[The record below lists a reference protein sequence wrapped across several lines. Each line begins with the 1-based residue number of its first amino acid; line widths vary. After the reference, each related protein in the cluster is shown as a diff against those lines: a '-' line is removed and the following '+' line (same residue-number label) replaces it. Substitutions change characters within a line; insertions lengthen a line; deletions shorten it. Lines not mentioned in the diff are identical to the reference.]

1 MKFGLRPVT
10 SQKPA
15 KQSYAPYHHFHLR
28 IPYFCP
34 QFTYSSIFPMS
45 RFFPVLA
52 LLLYWSPIFS
62 QSPQD
67 IAIPVH
73 VSTGINPPAVLITWE
88 NPAPSDI
95 KLRRRGKG
103 QAGNTWI
110 DLVNAQET
118 LLDGH
123 FDLGL
128 SGDETY
134 EYQVERKTGDITA
147 YGYAFA
153 NFFTPIVDTRGKI
166 LVFIDSTTADQL
178 GADLITFKNDLRGEG
193 WQTVPIKTGPFTTVA
208 WVKNKIVSA
217 YNADPNNVKAVL
229 LMGNTPIPYSG
240 STAWDGKS
248 DHIGAWPCDAYYGD
262 VNGNWTDNAV
272 NITNTGRLAN
282 RNVPGDGKF
291 DQNQLPSAVELT
303 IGRLD
308 FRRLSPATFGLSPV
322 ELLRR
327 YLLKDHLYRTGQY
340 KVPNRALVD
349 DHLGWAN
356 GEAFAADG
364 YRNAYPLTG
373 PNNVVTGDILGQT
386 NPDRYLLGYAA
397 GSAGTYSSATGIG
410 TAANVASSTVNVVFA
425 SFYGDYF
432 GDWDFETNPLMPAFL
447 AANGGVL
454 ACEWSGRP
462 HWFQHGLATGETI
475 GYCLKETQNAQYND
489 AYGHSNSESG
499 THIAL
504 LGDPTLRAQIVSP
517 ITNLTVAS
525 NCNKVNLHWTAAPDS
540 GILGYIVYRSFSLD
554 GPYMRVTPD
563 LITQNNWDDTNPVAD
578 TLFYAVRAMKLEVT
592 PGGGAFYNSSSSP
605 IQSVIFV
612 PGTGPT
618 AIGLGGTLTC
628 SHPSLTLGTNFNPP
642 TSTYQWYNP
651 QGQAFAG
658 TTATAPGV
666 YTVVV
671 TAPNGCT
678 IAAYATVNADNMLP
692 LLDVPSVVTLNCDN
706 PTATFVVPDIT
717 YLQFMFNGVPVSPG
731 QTLMLTQTAQLTA
744 MNPNNGC
751 SQTYVIQVI
760 QDVTAPDIQINNN
773 GLVLDCNHAFVQL
786 TAISNSPGATY
797 AWSGNGQS
805 STLPTVQVSTAGA
818 YCCVVTTPN
827 GCTSSSCASVTAM
840 GTVLT
845 LQIALLGDPCSSAE
859 KTLEASASSGTAPY
873 TYNWSTGGTG
883 SSTTLPTGFSGTVYV
898 TITDNNGCSAEKA
911 VVITPGLNVI
921 ALTTKPTSSS
931 APDGRIDLL
940 VSGGQAPISFLW
952 SNGAVTEDVLGL
964 ASGIYT
970 VTVTDENG
978 CTKVLTIPLITV
990 GTQEVTAGPMVSI
1003 HPNPVQ
1009 NLMTVQVENPAG
1021 TEITL
1026 ELSDIS
1032 GRIVAQQKS
1041 RRDTFLFDTTT
1052 ISNGMYVL
1060 RVGTSS
1066 GNRVFKV
1073 IIAK

>member
-1 MKFGLRPVT
+1 
-10 SQKPA
+10 
-15 KQSYAPYHHFHLR
+15 
-28 IPYFCP
+28 
-34 QFTYSSIFPMS
+34 MS
-45 RFFPVLA
+45 RFLPALA
-52 LLLYWSPIFS
+52 LLLYWSPICA
-62 QSPQD
+62 QVPQD

-73 VSTGINPPAVLITWE
+73 VSTGINPPAVLITWA
-88 NPAPSDI
+88 NPSPSDI
-95 KLRRRGKG
+95 KLRRRIKG
-103 QAGNTWI
+103 QPGNSWI

-134 EYQVERKTGDITA
+134 EYQVERKTGGITA
-147 YGYAFA
+147 YGYAYA
-153 NFFTPIVDTRGKI
+153 NFFTPIVDNRGKI

-193 WQTVPIKTGPFTTVA
+193 WQPVPFKTGPSTTVA

-217 YNADPNNVKAVL
+217 YNADPSNVKAVL
-229 LMGNTPIPYSG
+229 MMGSTPIPYSG

-262 VNGNWTDNAV
+262 VNGNWTDNSV

-291 DQNQLPSAVELT
+291 DQNQLPSAVELMV
-303 IGRLD
+303 GRLD
-308 FRRLSPATFGLSPV
+308 FRRLSPAAFGLSPV

-327 YLLKDHLYRTGQY
+327 YLLKNHLYRTGQY

-349 DHLGWAN
+349 DHLGWSN

-364 YRNAYPLTG
+364 FRNAYPLTG
-373 PNNVVTGDILGQT
+373 PNNVVSGDILGQT

-410 TAANVASSTVNVVFA
+410 TATNVASSAVNVVFA

-462 HWFQHGLATGETI
+462 HWFQHALATGETI

-517 ITNLTVAS
+517 ISNFTAAS

-540 GILGYIVYRSFSLD
+540 GILGYIVYRAFSQD
-554 GPYMRVTPD
+554 GPYVRVTPD
-563 LITQNNWDDTNPVAD
+563 FITQNAWDDTNPVAD

-612 PGTGPT
+612 PGTGPN

-628 SHPSLTLGTNFNPP
+628 SQPSLTLGTNFNPP
-642 TSTYQWYNP
+642 TSSYQWYNP
-651 QGQAFAG
+651 QGQAFTG

-678 IAAYATVNADNMLP
+678 VAAYATVNADNMLP
-692 LLDVPSVVTLNCDN
+692 LLDIPSVVTLNCYN
-706 PTATFVVPDIT
+706 PTATFVVPNVPGLLLT
-717 YLQFMFNGVPVSPG
+717 FNGTPVSPG
-731 QTLMLTQTAQLTA
+731 QTVMLTQTAQLTA

-751 SQTYVIQVI
+751 SQTYTIQVL
-760 QDVTAPDIQINNN
+760 QDVTSPNIQINNN
-773 GLVLDCNHAFVQL
+773 GLVLDCNHASVQL
-786 TAISNSPGATY
+786 TAVSNSQGVTY
-797 AWSGNGQS
+797 LWSGNGQS
-805 STLPTVQVSTAGA
+805 STQPMIQVSTAGI
-818 YCCVVTTPN
+818 YCCVATIPN
-827 GCTSSSCASVTAM
+827 GCTSSSCATVTAT

-845 LQIALLGDPCSSAE
+845 LQISLLGDPCSSAE
-859 KTLEASASSGTAPY
+859 KILEANVSGGTEPY
-873 TYNWSTGGTG
+873 TYNWTTAGSG
-883 SSTTLPTGFSGTVYV
+883 SSTTMPAGFSGTVTV
-898 TITDNNGCSAEKA
+898 TITDNNGCSAQQSMTIA
-911 VVITPGLNVI
+911 PGLNVL

-931 APDGRIDLL
+931 TADGKIDLL
-940 VSGGQAPISFLW
+940 VSGGQAPISFQW
-952 SNGAVTEDVLGL
+952 SNGAVTEDVIGL
-964 ASGIYT
+964 VSGIYT
-970 VTVTDENG
+970 VTVTDGNG
-978 CTKVLTIPLITV
+978 CTSVLTIPLITV
-990 GTQEVTAGPMVSI
+990 GTQEAGKEPMISI

-1009 NLMTVQVENPAG
+1009 NLMTVQVENQAG
-1021 TEITL
+1021 IEVAL
-1026 ELSDIS
+1026 ELCDIA
-1032 GRIVAQQKS
+1032 GRVVAQQKGRS
-1041 RRDTFLFDTTT
+1041 DSFFFNTTT
-1052 ISNGMYVL
+1052 ISNGIYVL

-1066 GNRVFKV
+1066 GVRVFSIV
-1073 IIAK
+1073 VAK